1 MNGLRRILGKE
12 KVAGYVFI
20 LPFIIGLLAFTVMPF
35 FTSLYLA
42 FTEYNILSAPVWI
55 GLANFQRMF
64 FEDKLFWGSFF
75 VTFKFAIIQVP
86 IKLLVSLG
94 VALIYREIAGRSPFI
109 APRFTFPLSWAAAWP

>member
-42 FTEYNILSAPVWI
+42 FTEYNILSAPVDWT
-55 GLANFQRMF
+55 GQFSAHVF
-64 FEDKLFWGSFF
+64 
-75 VTFKFAIIQVP
+75 
-86 IKLLVSLG
+86 
-94 VALIYREIAGRSPFI
+94 
-109 APRFTFPLSWAAAWP
+109 